1 MRVSD
6 LIDGASCS
14 WKEDLVREIFEE
26 IDVDEILSIPI
37 STQGIPDK
45 GVWHHTADGNF
56 TVRSAYYV
64 AKSLNLGGRI
74 KEKGESS
81 SGSADSLRWRDVWK
95 IYAGI

>member
-26 IDVDEILSIPI
+26 IGVDEILSIPI

-45 GVWHHTADGNF
+45 GVWHHTADDRRIMLLNHSIWEGGLRRRGN
-56 TVRSAYYV
+56 RARV
-64 AKSLNLGGRI
+64 API
-74 KEKGESS
+74 
-81 SGSADSLRWRDVWK
+81 A
-95 IYAGI
+95 